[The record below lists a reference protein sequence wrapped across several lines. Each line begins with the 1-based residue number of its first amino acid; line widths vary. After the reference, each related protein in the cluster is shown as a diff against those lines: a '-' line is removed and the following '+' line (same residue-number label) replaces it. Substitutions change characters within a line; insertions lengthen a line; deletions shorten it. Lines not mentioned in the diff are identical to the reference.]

1 MLPNNNLNKKR
12 RKVNVRSDYIRL
24 DFIDLLYFMSL

>member
-12 RKVNVRSDYIRL
+12 RKVNVRSDYIGL